1 MAIVGLAGA
10 TETGHVDDLE
20 ALAEAWRRR
29 DLGLGV
35 TRYR

>member
-20 ALAEAWRRR
+20 ALAEAW
-29 DLGLGV
+29 
-35 TRYR
+35 TPA